1 MHQQV
6 FKNSLRS
13 KIKLFSWLIISALLT
28 IPLVAILLYI
38 VNVDDSIICTG
49 TVIPQHTYDL
59 AANFDGPVKELYFRT
74 GDQVR
79 KGDLIVQMDD
89 TEYQN
94 ELRKVEAAI
103 TILKSELMVKK
114 SELFVQLDNTE
125 LLNTARKVEAAIQIL
140 KSELQVKKNEIDVL
154 LLEPLPEN
162 YRHSAPRLDAALE
175 ADKTARQNLQN
186 YKTVLTKIEFSK
198 YEKEA
203 RDARVERAI
212 REEND
217 RIVKQGLGVKIIEK
231 ARNEMG
237 VIQNQIAEK
246 EVELAILRKRIE
258 DRSRASAMDTDGKKE
273 QNSASAGLAVKIREK
288 VENEL
293 KVIEGQITEK
303 EVELAILR
311 KRIEDCKIS
320 AVVDGTI
327 LELPCKRAR
336 YVDRGK
342 PAVIMGSPELTVR
355 AEVDSRFIRKVRL
368 GQDAEISSDIFSRLQ
383 YGHFYAVVEKISEV
397 PLENTTKYPVYLS
410 LNTEECDFKVG
421 SKAEVR
427 IITGTAPAIYAF
439 LNITKDDETM
449 KRLQEKRRREAQN
462 RTKTEHSG
470 K

>member
-237 VIQNQIAEK
+237 VIRNQIA
-246 EVELAILRKRIE
+246 
-258 DRSRASAMDTDGKKE
+258 
-273 QNSASAGLAVKIREK
+273 
-288 VENEL
+288 
-293 KVIEGQITEK
+293 EK